1 MMNDPGP
8 EPTRDVPAVEEP
20 GPGGPEA
27 DKPEHFEGKR
37 ERKSRRW
44 LLGLA
49 VLMLLGAALARGV
62 WWHYG
67 QYREAVTTAEE
78 RRNFV
83 PSLRVG
89 IVTMSG
95 NMLNVMQPCTTLA
108 YEAANIFARAT
119 GYISTRNVDIGSKVR
134 AGDVL
139 AIISAPDLNQ
149 QLVQARAQLIQMQA
163 AVEQAKATAE
173 LGRVTSAR
181 SSKLVTWDSVSRQQ
195 SDNDRLTYASE
206 TAALGVT
213 EANVV
218 AQQAAVDRL
227 VYLTGFERVKA
238 PFDGTVTAR
247 NIDVGSLVQA
257 DDVSGTFLFT
267 MVHGNVMRVQAYVP
281 QDQAFG
287 LTPGNEAV
295 IHVPEMPNRSFP
307 GKVTRIADALEPAT
321 RTLLTEVDV
330 PNPDG
335 ALTPGV
341 YCTIDIRA
349 PRKTPS
355 FLVPADAI
363 IFNQHG
369 LRVAVVQDDTVHMQQ
384 ITIARDLGRQLEVLT
399 GVQYGDKVV
408 LNPPADLKDGGK
420 IHVRTAPAGANP

>member
-1 MMNDPGP
+1 MNGRDSRGASDAP
-8 EPTRDVPAVEEP
+8 EAEQPR
-20 GPGGPEA
+20 PGGPEA
-27 DKPEHFEGKR
+27 DGLEHFGGK
-37 ERKSRRW
+37 RKSRRW
-44 LLGLA
+44 ALGLA
-49 VLMLLGAALARGV
+49 VLVLLGAALARGV
-62 WWHYG
+62 WWRYEQHR
-67 QYREAVTTAEE
+67 QAVTTAEQ

-89 IVTMSG
+89 TVTMSG
-95 NMLNVMQPCTTLA
+95 NVLNVMLPCTTLA
-108 YEAANIFARAT
+108 FEAANIFARAT
-119 GYISTRNVDIGSKVR
+119 GYISARHVDIGSKVR
-134 AGDVL
+134 AGDAL
-139 AIISAPDLNQ
+139 ARIAAPDLDQ
-149 QLVQARAQLIQMQA
+149 QLAQARAQLIQMLA
-163 AVEQAKATAE
+163 AVQQAKSTAE

-181 SSKLVTWDSVSRQQ
+181 SAKLVTSDSVSVQQ

-206 TAALGVT
+206 RAALGVS
-213 EANVV
+213 EANVL

-227 VYLTGFERVKA
+227 VYLTGFERVEA

-257 DDVSGTFLFT
+257 DNASGTFLFT
-267 MVHGNVMRVQAYVP
+267 MVRSNLMRVQTFVP

-287 LTPGNEAV
+287 LTPGNEAT
-295 IHVPEMPNRSFP
+295 IHVPEMPKRSFP
-307 GKVTRIADALEPAT
+307 GKVTRIADALEPTT

-355 FLVPADAI
+355 FIVPADAI

-369 LRVAVVQDDTVHMQQ
+369 LRVAVVQNDTVHMQQ
-384 ITIARDLGRQLEVLT
+384 ITIARDLGRQVEART
-399 GVQYGDKVV
+399 GVQNGDRVI
-408 LNPPADLKDGGK
+408 LNPPADLEDGGK
-420 IHVRTAPAGANP
+420 VHVRTTPAGANP